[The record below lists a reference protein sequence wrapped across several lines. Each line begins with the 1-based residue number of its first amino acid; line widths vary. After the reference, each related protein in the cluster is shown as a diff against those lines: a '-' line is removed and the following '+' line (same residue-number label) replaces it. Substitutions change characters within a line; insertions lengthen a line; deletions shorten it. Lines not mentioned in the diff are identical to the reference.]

1 MIVKIDKSFVK
12 DVARIKDKHLRKR
25 IADCIDEVRNSD
37 SLTQTG
43 SLKKILGESE
53 YYRIRIGD
61 FRLGIK
67 VSGNSVIFIR
77 ALHRKDIY
85 RFFP

>member
-12 DVARIKDKHLRKR
+12 DVARIKDKRLRKR
-25 IADCIDEVRNSD
+25 IADCIDVLRNSD

-61 FRLGIK
+61 FRL
-67 VSGNSVIFIR
+67 
-77 ALHRKDIY
+77 
-85 RFFP
+85 